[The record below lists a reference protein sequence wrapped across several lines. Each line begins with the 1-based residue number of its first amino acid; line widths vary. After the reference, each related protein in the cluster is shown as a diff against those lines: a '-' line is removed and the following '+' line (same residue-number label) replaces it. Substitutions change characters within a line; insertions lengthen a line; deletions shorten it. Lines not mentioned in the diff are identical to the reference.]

1 MSDTFNPQV
10 HAPTEQL
17 NAGERAEW
25 LRDNADAIHRQHAWN
40 QYVETNGTFSD
51 SVRKF

>member
-10 HAPTEQL
+10 HAPTEQQ

-25 LRDNADAIHRQHAWN
+25 LRDNADAIHAWN

>member
-1 MSDTFNPQV
+1 VTRSTRRYTQPDRAAE
-10 HAPTEQL
+10 H
-17 NAGERAEW
+17 AGEHAEW
-25 LRDNADAIHRQHAWN
+25 LRDNADAIHAWN